1 MSARAPEPRAGL
13 RPMREG
19 DLETVLAI
27 ERAAYSHPWTRGIF
41 EDCLRVGYSCWV
53 LEEGRE
59 LVGYGVMMVAVGE
72 AHILNVC
79 VSPGH
84 QRRGH
89 GARLLAHL
97 VALSRRHH
105 ADTALLEVR
114 PSNRPALALYRK
126 AGFNEVGVRRGYY
139 PAANGR
145 EDALILALHLGPDGW
160 YPFTEDAEG
169 REP

>member
-1 MSARAPEPRAGL
+1 MSGRTGESRAGL
-13 RPMREG
+13 RPMREA

-27 ERAAYSHPWTRGIF
+27 EQAAYSHPWTRGNF
-41 EDCLRVGYSCWV
+41 EDCLQVGYSCWV

-59 LVGYGVMMVAVGE
+59 LVGYGVMMVVVDE

-84 QRRGH
+84 QRRGY
-89 GARLLAHL
+89 GTRLLAHL

-114 PSNRPALALYRK
+114 PSNRPALALYHK
-126 AGFNEVGVRRGYY
+126 AGFNEVGMRRGYY

-145 EDALILALHLGPDGW
+145 EDALILALHLGPDDW
-160 YPFTEDAEG
+160 HPFNEASED
-169 REP
+169 RES